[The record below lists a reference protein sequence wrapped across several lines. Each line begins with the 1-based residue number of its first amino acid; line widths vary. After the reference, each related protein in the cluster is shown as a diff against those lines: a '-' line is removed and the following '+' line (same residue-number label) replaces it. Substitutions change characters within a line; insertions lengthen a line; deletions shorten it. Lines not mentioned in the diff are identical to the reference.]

1 MNLTQSYK
9 DKINQLLASY
19 QVHYQNLRMLHWNI
33 KGGDFF
39 ELHAKYMELY
49 LRTQVIIDD
58 LAERL
63 LAIGETPFSTYSEY
77 IQHSFIGESDIIMKA
92 NRGANYVLQAQNEL
106 LIVERKLFKL
116 SDSHGD
122 HGTNSMI
129 TRLIEEKE
137 KTNWM
142 FQAFLHEQMVE
153 QTMY

>member
-1 MNLTQSYK
+1 MNPSQSYK

-33 KGGDFF
+33 KGADFF
-39 ELHAKYMELY
+39 KLHFKYEELY

-58 LAERL
+58 LAERI
-63 LAIGETPFSTYSEY
+63 LALGETPFSTYSEY
-77 IQHSFIGESDIIMKA
+77 IQHSFIGESDLITEG
-92 NRGANYVLQAQNEL
+92 NRGVNYVLQAQNEL

-122 HGTNSMI
+122 HGTNSLI
-129 TRLIEEKE
+129 TRLIEENE

-142 FQAFLHEQMVE
+142 FQAFLHEQTVE